1 MNFSIQSIN
10 EFIRK
15 KDGFYKEIFRV
26 VTIRKPKQSR
36 SKNTYNS
43 IVDAGF
49 ISVKNNGL
57 DHTTVLKVCEIAGVG
72 SGSFYEYFKNKEALF
87 IEMQQYFI
95 AELANVIYAVIP
107 EIQDME
113 IPAAIRSIFLKIG
126 DFLAK
131 DDNKYFYWVSVSGK
145 YSTEA
150 SHVKAVKAINTL
162 AIEYAVKHPEVLR
175 IKNLKLMV
183 YILINSSVALTMNFF
198 SSQNTGFSFEELI
211 DCLIDIT
218 MSYIDDD
225 RNKLKI

>member
-1 MNFSIQSIN
+1 LNFSIQSIN

-15 KDGFYKEIFRV
+15 KDGFDREIFRLV
-26 VTIRKPKQSR
+26 NIRKPKQSR

>member
-15 KDGFYKEIFRV
+15 KDGFYKEIFIV
-26 VTIRKPKQSR
+26 VNIRKPKQSR

>member
-15 KDGFYKEIFRV
+15 KDGFDREIFRV
-26 VTIRKPKQSR
+26 VNIRKPKQSR

>member
-1 MNFSIQSIN
+1 MSFSIQSIN

-26 VTIRKPKQSR
+26 VNIRKPKQSR

>member
-15 KDGFYKEIFRV
+15 KDGFDREIFRLV
-26 VTIRKPKQSR
+26 NIRKPKQSR